1 MRIIMLI
8 DMDSFFV
15 ACEELR
21 RPEIRGKPV
30 IVGADPKG
38 GSGRGVVSTASYEA
52 RKYGIRSGM
61 PISAAYRLKKD
72 AIFLPVDEPY
82 YESVSEKVMAV
93 IRGFSEKFEQVSIDE
108 AYIDVSEKIKDYD
121 SAMAYAKSIKER
133 MLKETGLRC
142 SIGIGPNKLIAKMAC
157 EASKPDGIKLVKED
171 EAKKFL
177 ADMPI
182 EKLYGVGKKSA
193 EKLKALGFKKISD
206 IANANPIILFEN
218 FGSFGAE
225 LSRSANGIDNS
236 EVISNYPVKSIG
248 RERTFEQDTADPLT
262 IKNALRQMSDEVASE
277 LKKQGFSFKT
287 VTLKIRYSSFDEHLK
302 SRTLGY
308 VSNSAD
314 TIYNT
319 ALGIYNSIT
328 HEELIRKIGVRVSS
342 LEKYKGQRKMQD
354 YF

>member
-93 IRGFSEKFEQVSIDE
+93 IRGFSEKFEQVSVDE

-182 EKLYGVGKKSA
+182 EKLYG
-193 EKLKALGFKKISD
+193 
-206 IANANPIILFEN
+206 
-218 FGSFGAE
+218 
-225 LSRSANGIDNS
+225 
-236 EVISNYPVKSIG
+236 
-248 RERTFEQDTADPLT
+248 
-262 IKNALRQMSDEVASE
+262 
-277 LKKQGFSFKT
+277 
-287 VTLKIRYSSFDEHLK
+287 
-302 SRTLGY
+302 
-308 VSNSAD
+308 
-314 TIYNT
+314 
-319 ALGIYNSIT
+319 
-328 HEELIRKIGVRVSS
+328 
-342 LEKYKGQRKMQD
+342 
-354 YF
+354 